1 MPPDP
6 TRARRLAPGVGS
18 FAVFTAVCLAAAL
31 WLPGMPQPLAYH
43 DFADHRAYFGVANFL
58 DVASNLAFLLA
69 GAAGIAVSLRAR
81 TRFEQPGERIPYAIF
96 FAGMLFTAAGS
107 AYYHL
112 APDNARLFWDRLP
125 MTIAFT
131 SLVAAQIAD
140 RVSVRAGLG
149 VLAPMLVAGVVSV
162 VYWRATEHAG
172 AGNVMPYGVLQ
183 AYAGLVLALLVALL
197 PSRYTRGRDLWW
209 VLAAYALA
217 KVVEHFDHEVLAR
230 AGVVSGHTL
239 EHLAAAAAGAVVC
252 RMLALRTSNAR
263 LTPFATA

>member
-1 MPPDP
+1 MPAEPP
-6 TRARRLAPGVGS
+6 RARSLAPGVGT

-31 WLPGMPQPLAYH
+31 WLPAMPQPVAYH

-69 GAAGIAVSLRAR
+69 GALGLVVSLRR
-81 TRFEQPGERIPYAIF
+81 QTRFERPGERIPYAIF
-96 FAGMLFTAAGS
+96 FAGMLLTAAGS

-112 APDNARLFWDRLP
+112 APDNTRLFWDRLP

-140 RVSVRAGLG
+140 RVSARAGLALI
-149 VLAPMLVAGVVSV
+149 VPLLAAGVVSV
-162 VYWRATEHAG
+162 VYWRVTEDAG

-183 AYAGLVLALLVALL
+183 AYAGLVLALLVGLL
-197 PSRYTRGRDLWW
+197 PSRYTHGNQLWW

-217 KVVEHFDHEVLAR
+217 KVVEHFDREVLAR
-230 AGVVSGHTL
+230 GGVVSGHTL
-239 EHLAAAAAGAVVC
+239 KHVAAAAAGLVVA
-252 RMLALRTSNAR
+252 RMLWLRR
-263 LTPFATA
+263 RKP